1 LWLNTLNGKLY
12 IYIQDADSSQWVQ
25 PAMPTFSGDYNDLTN
40 LPTLATSIN
49 DLSDVDTETAAP
61 ETGQVLKW
69 NGTNWIPSADI
80 TSGGSG
86 TDADTLDGQE
96 GTYYLNYDNFT
107 NLPTNY
113 QNITLTGSTTFGST
127 TEIVTSL
134 ANATSTVV
142 HDLSSSAVFS
152 HTNIAGNFIANFT
165 NVPTTNN
172 RTVSIALILDQ
183 GSTPYMSLGA
193 QIDGVTQTINWIGGS
208 APAGTS
214 NKLDIVSFTLIR
226 TGNAW
231 TVIASSNTYG

>member
-1 LWLNTLNGKLY
+1 
-12 IYIQDADSSQWVQ
+12 
-25 PAMPTFSGDYNDLTN
+25 
-40 LPTLATSIN
+40 
-49 DLSDVDTETAAP
+49 
-61 ETGQVLKW
+61 
-69 NGTNWIPSADI
+69 
-80 TSGGSG
+80 
-86 TDADTLDGQE
+86 
-96 GTYYLNYDNFT
+96 
-107 NLPTNY
+107 
-113 QNITLTGSTTFGST
+113 
-127 TEIVTSL
+127 
-134 ANATSTVV
+134 V